1 MLFPYRKE
9 SAAQSLGWFLFLV
22 AWLLLTNTGEL
33 FAPVGNRTL
42 LFAKL
47 EYLSYSYIPVVW
59 LSFCLRYTGWI
70 TYTRKNLL
78 LTAIIAPALIFLIVL
93 TNDYHGLIWKEVGYF
108 KAGNLSVLCPVYGS
122 LFWVLMVY
130 NWVLISFGTII
141 VFRSHFSGQKLFH
154 RQSTWI
160 LAGSILP
167 GIANAIYIFKL
178 VPGLYKDFTPI
189 GFAISGLF
197 FIAGMYYH
205 RLFWVMPVARG
216 IIIQELNIGILVINP
231 VGFIIDHNKKID
243 SLFDLDE
250 ISVGRNI
257 SNYPGL
263 MYLFRIAQFALGNR
277 QEAVNFG
284 QVQWKDSVLSYS
296 IQPVQFGSE
305 NTIVTVEDITKQTS
319 LQMEVTKIKTEFINR
334 EKLASIGQL
343 TAGLA
348 HEINNPLGYL
358 KSDVRSLERMIE
370 AKFVNVNDPESR
382 EIVSITKGITE
393 GLGRIEN
400 VILSLLSFSR
410 QGKIETSIETYD
422 LCAGIDTTLDIMR
435 YELKDMAE
443 IKKEYTSLPII
454 NARKNEIN
462 QVIFN
467 ILSNALQAIKERYK
481 PLNKRGTIVIR
492 TGISNNCAF
501 CEIENDGTP
510 IQSEIRPHM
519 FELFFTT
526 KPENWGTGLGLNLS
540 RNIIE
545 QRHHGSL
552 QLISLD
558 PVIFRIELPAK
569 SM

>member
-22 AWLLLTNTGEL
+22 AWLLLTNTCEL
-33 FAPVGNRTL
+33 FAPAGNRTL
-42 LFAKL
+42 LFTKL

-78 LTAIIAPALIFLIVL
+78 LTAIIAPALIFIIVL

-108 KAGNLSVLCPVYGS
+108 KEGNLSVLRPVYGS

-130 NWVLISFGTII
+130 NWGLIGLGTIV

-160 LAGSILP
+160 LMGSILP
-167 GIANAIYIFKL
+167 GVANAIHIFGL
-178 VPGLYKDFTPI
+178 VPGLNKDFTPI
-189 GFAISGLF
+189 GFALSGLF

-216 IIIQELNIGILVINP
+216 IILQELNIGILVINP
-231 VGFIIDHNKKID
+231 VGLIIDHNKKID

-250 ISVGRNI
+250 ISVGRSI
-257 SNYPGL
+257 SEYPGF
-263 MYLFRIAQFALGNR
+263 MYLFRIAQFVLGER
-277 QEAVNFG
+277 REAVNFG

-305 NTIVTVEDITKQTS
+305 NTIVTVEDITKQMS

-370 AKFVNVNDPESR
+370 AKCANADDPDSR
-382 EIVSITKGITE
+382 EIVTITKGITE

-410 QGKIETSIETYD
+410 QGKIETTIEKYD

-443 IKKEYTSLPII
+443 IKKEYMVLPAI

-481 PLNKRGTIVIR
+481 PLNRRGTITIR
-492 TGISNNCAF
+492 TGISNDYAF

-510 IQSEIRPHM
+510 IRPEIRAHM

-558 PVIFRIELPAK
+558 PVIFRIKLPTK